1 MVSKKII
8 IGILIL
14 AILIAGCVNRI
25 SATEG
30 SSNRIKLIA
39 QTFPD
44 PNNRAQ
50 EINIYHDDIG
60 KATCYS
66 YRVGGIG
73 VGFQCFTDSE
83 LKYQKP

>member
-1 MVSKKII
+1 MVNKKLI
-8 IGILIL
+8 IGLLIL

-25 SATEG
+25 TAMEG
-30 SSNRIKLIA
+30 SSNRIKLVA

-44 PNNRAQ
+44 PNNLAQ

-60 KATCYS
+60 KVTCYG

-73 VGFQCFTDSE
+73 VGFQCFTDLE
-83 LKYQKP
+83 LKQLR